1 MVAQF
6 QSTRPMRGATLD
18 VLMLFCIVEVSIH
31 APHTGRDHGR
41 GTSLGGG
48 GSFNPRAP
56 CGARPNI
63 NSFAFAYVLFQS
75 TRPVWGAT
83 LGYEVEA
90 DECDVSIHAPRVGR
104 DCVLDAA
111 SSTSRCFNP
120 RAPCGARLWGLFLY
134 PYFDKFQSTR
144 PVWGATLLT
153 SVTYLP
159 ISVSIHAP
167 RVGRDIPV
175 AAISDDT
182 PVSIHAPRVGRD
194 IMCARGYASQLRFNP
209 RAPCGA

>member
-1 MVAQF
+1 MDVVAQF

-83 LGYEVEA
+83 LRPF
-90 DECDVSIHAPRVGR
+90 CNPAPGP
-104 DCVLDAA
+104 
-111 SSTSRCFNP
+111 CFNP
-120 RAPCGARLWGLFLY
+120 RAPCGARHVELGALFESY
-134 PYFDKFQSTR
+134 KFQSTR
-144 PVWGATLLT
+144 PVWGATCSMLFHLLFQR
-153 SVTYLP
+153 
-159 ISVSIHAP
+159 VSIHAP
-167 RVGRDIPV
+167 RVGRDDAVAWDPV
-175 AAISDDT
+175 FIRS
-182 PVSIHAPRVGRD
+182 
-194 IMCARGYASQLRFNP
+194 FNP
-209 RAPCGA
+209 RAPCGARPKLFF